1 MRMFLSAAM
10 LLALLVGCA
19 SAVTQRAEPL
29 IGKPVELALESWG
42 PPVRETEA
50 NGITYMGW
58 DFEYYR
64 FKCKVHLVVQE
75 GIVRRFDFLSDAEG
89 CYHSV
94 PPIRGVSWR

>member
-1 MRMFLSAAM
+1 MLKVIIVAVLSCLTA
-10 LLALLVGCA
+10 CA
-19 SAVTQRAEPL
+19 SVVEERAKPL

-42 PPVRETEA
+42 PPVRETES

-64 FKCKVHLVVQE
+64 FKCKVHLVVQD

-94 PPIRGVSWR
+94 PPIKGVAWR

>member
-1 MRMFLSAAM
+1 MKGS
-10 LLALLVGCA
+10 V
-19 SAVTQRAEPL
+19 
-29 IGKPVELALESWG
+29 ESWG

-75 GIVRRFDFLSDAEG
+75 GNRPTLRLPKG
-89 CYHSV
+89 CK
-94 PPIRGVSWR
+94 